1 MTFGLKGDTE
11 SSKSEAV
18 IAPAPSDTTESTKNA
33 FFGWLSAGNAKKYSP
48 YVIVACLDRIS
59 EYALSKKISFSDLW
73 SITKPS
79 VFKPMYKKLLEA
91 KLLRITDRN
100 IYKVFIVA
108 GQLYL
113 KFLNEKPFA
122 TEASLNADTVEP
134 VLTVEEQPIDVIP
147 KDISPENL
155 ITWLTTQP
163 NANGTLYLENVV
175 RQYVRYLR
183 SAPSRLDLPLPM
195 EERDVFACHTV
206 AELNTLWETFRTAPN
221 YKMVNSDT
229 RGSFSAGLSC
239 LSRYLEYLSGKN
251 ENNTAAAP
259 APKALSAII
268 QTDQGKPTM
277 NTTMFVD
284 FDRPEQCAQTRPV
297 SCTINGQ
304 AVIPNKLNWSQLLVA
319 ITERLVAEGNPNLA
333 ELDRMPLYGSK
344 VFFMPHKADFGTC
357 ALLSNGKWIYT
368 NYNPQT
374 VVTIIRNLCCH
385 CSVALE
391 DVSIRFV
398 PKDTPIE
405 RSAECIISSNTNPY
419 APAVTQAMYEPEILE
434 AITGVLSAYFPN
446 GFRVDSPIELMRFR
460 SFAAEDSADDIPL
473 ADEELKRA
481 IVSCGLLFEGK
492 VYVVGKET
500 ESRLQEEI
508 DAEVDCGAEI
518 IYYASVYARY
528 EKWLFAGS
536 VISEDMLKRMLKK
549 LYPAYLHK
557 ANYFLTKRNNGTELA
572 VIRNEI
578 MRVWNGNTLLNYEQI
593 SARLPYIPLDKIKY
607 VLAQN
612 GDFIWNSAEVYTH
625 IGMIDISD
633 EERCEI
639 EDYVA
644 NACRTFGYASIS
656 DVPLGELEEHNYELT
671 LTAIHNAVFAIVLS
685 NKYNKRGKIIT
696 RKGDTLDALTIM
708 KEHCRKIDKCSL
720 QDLLDYERELTGETH
735 RWIPME
741 AGYAVLVRT
750 AKDIFVAERCVRFDI
765 DRIDD
770 ALDLFVTGDYL
781 PLKSITTFATFP
793 HCGQVW
799 NLFLLES
806 YCRRFSRLFRFEVLA
821 VNSRNAGAIV
831 RKSCELTYTEIMAD
845 AVAASGVEL
854 DKADVVEFLCSNGY
868 IGKRSYAK
876 IEKLIEQAKVIRERR
891 D

>member
-1 MTFGLKGDTE
+1 MTFGLKDDTKL
-11 SSKSEAV
+11 SKSEVV
-18 IAPAPSDTTESTKNA
+18 IASAPSDTSESTKNA

-48 YVIVACLDRIS
+48 STITVCLDRIS

-73 SITKPS
+73 SVTKPS
-79 VFKPMYKKLLEA
+79 VFKPIYNKLLEA
-91 KLLRITDRN
+91 KLLRIADRN
-100 IYKVFIVA
+100 TYNVFIVA

-113 KFLNEKPFA
+113 KFLKEKPFA
-122 TEASLNADTVEP
+122 TKASLVDTVEP
-134 VLTVEEQPIDVIP
+134 VQIVEEQPTDV
-147 KDISPENL
+147 ISPESL

-163 NANGTLYLENVV
+163 NSNGTLYLENVV
-175 RQYVRYLR
+175 RQYVRYLC
-183 SAPSRLDLPLPM
+183 SAPIRLDLPLSM

-239 LSRYLEYLSGKN
+239 LSRYLEHLSGN
-251 ENNTAAAP
+251 SENNAAAVP
-259 APKALSAII
+259 APKQFSATI
-268 QTDQGKPTM
+268 QTNKDKHNM

-304 AVIPNKLNWSQLLVA
+304 AVIPKKQNWSQLLVA
-319 ITERLVAEGNPNLA
+319 ITERLIAEGNPNLA
-333 ELDRMPLYGSK
+333 DLDRMPLYGSK
-344 VFFMPHKADFGTC
+344 VFFMPNKADFGTC
-357 ALLSNGKWIYT
+357 ALLSSGKWIYT

-374 VVTIIRNLCCH
+374 VVTIIRNLCRH
-385 CSVALE
+385 CGVALE
-391 DVSIRFV
+391 DVLISFV
-398 PKDTPIE
+398 PKNTPIE
-405 RSAECIISSNTNPY
+405 RSGECIINSNTNPY
-419 APAVTQAMYEPEILE
+419 DPTATQAMFEPKIFK
-434 AITGVLSAYFPN
+434 TVMNVLSAHFPN

-460 SFAAEDSADDIPL
+460 NFAAEYSADDIPL
-473 ADEELKRA
+473 ADEELKKV
-481 IVSCGLLFEGK
+481 IVSCGHLFEGK

-508 DAEVDCGAEI
+508 DAEVDSGAEV
-518 IYYASVYARY
+518 IYYASVYARH
-528 EKWLFAGS
+528 ENWLFAGS
-536 VISEDMLKRMLKK
+536 VISEDMLKGMLKK

-557 ANYFLTKRNNGTELA
+557 SNYFLTKRNNGTELA
-572 VIRNEI
+572 IIKNEI
-578 MRVWNGNTLLNYEQI
+578 MRVWRGDILLNYEQI
-593 SARLPYIPLDKIKY
+593 SERLPYIPLEKIKY

-612 GDFIWNSAEVYTH
+612 GDFIWNSTEVYTH
-625 IGMIDISD
+625 IGMVDISD
-633 EERCEI
+633 EERSEI
-639 EDYVA
+639 ENYVA
-644 NACRTFGYASIS
+644 NACRTVGYASIS
-656 DVPLGELEEHNYELT
+656 DVPLGELREHNYELT

-685 NKYNKRGKIIT
+685 NKYDKRGKIIT
-696 RKGDTLDALTIM
+696 RKGDMLDALTIM
-708 KEHCRKIDKCSL
+708 KEHCRIIDKCSL

-750 AKDIFVAERCVRFDI
+750 AKNSFVAEKYVRFDI

-793 HCGQVW
+793 YCGQVW

-806 YCRRFSRLFRFEVLA
+806 YCRRFSRRFRFEVLA

-831 RKSCELTYTEIMAD
+831 RKNCRLTYSEIMAD
-845 AVAASGVEL
+845 AVAVSGVEL
-854 DKADVVEFLCSNGY
+854 DKVSVIEFLCSTGY

-876 IEKLIEQAKVIRERR
+876 TEELIEQAKAIREREK
-891 D
+891 

>member
-1 MTFGLKGDTE
+1 MTFGLKDDTE

-18 IAPAPSDTTESTKNA
+18 IASAPSDTFDSTKNA
-33 FFGWLSAGNAKKYSP
+33 FFGWLSVGNAKRYSP
-48 YVIVACLDRIS
+48 SVIVACLDKTS
-59 EYALSKKISFSDLW
+59 EYALSNKISFSDLW

-79 VFKPMYKKLLEA
+79 VFKPIYNKLLET

-100 IYKVFIVA
+100 TYDVFIVA
-108 GQLYL
+108 GRLYL
-113 KFLNEKPFA
+113 KFLKEKAF
-122 TEASLNADTVEP
+122 TTKTSLVDTVEP
-134 VLTVEEQPIDVIP
+134 VLIVEEQPTDVIP
-147 KDISPENL
+147 KGISPENL
-155 ITWLTTQP
+155 IMWLTTQP

-175 RQYVRYLR
+175 RQYVRYLH

-221 YKMVNSDT
+221 YKMVNNDT

-239 LSRYLEYLSGKN
+239 LSRYLEYLSGKT
-251 ENNTAAAP
+251 ENNAAAVP
-259 APKALSAII
+259 ALKALSAFI
-268 QTDQGKPTM
+268 QTNQGKP
-277 NTTMFVD
+277 TMFVD

-304 AVIPNKLNWSQLLVA
+304 AVIPKKPNWSQLLVA
-319 ITERLVAEGNPNLA
+319 ITERFIAEGNPNLA
-333 ELDRMPLYGSK
+333 ELDQMPLYGSK

-391 DVSIRFV
+391 DVSISFV
-398 PKDTPIE
+398 PKDMPIE
-405 RSAECIISSNTNPY
+405 RSAECIISGNNNLY
-419 APAVTQAMYEPEILE
+419 APAATQAMFEPKILE
-434 AITGVLSAYFPN
+434 TVMHVLSAHFPN
-446 GFRVDSPIELMRFR
+446 GFRANSPIELMRFR
-460 SFAAEDSADDIPL
+460 RFTAEDFADEILL
-473 ADEELKRA
+473 ADEELVKI
-481 IVSCGLLFEGK
+481 IVSCGYLFEGK
-492 VYVVGKET
+492 VYVVGRET

-508 DAEVDCGAEI
+508 DAEVNSGAEV
-518 IYYASVYARY
+518 IYYTSVYARH
-528 EKWLFAGS
+528 ENWLFAGS
-536 VISEDMLKRMLKK
+536 VISEDMLKGILKK

-557 ANYFLTKRNNGTELA
+557 ANYFLTKRNNSPELA
-572 VIRNEI
+572 IIRNEI
-578 MRVWNGNTLLNYEQI
+578 MRVWRDDILLNYEQI
-593 SARLPYIPLDKIKY
+593 SERLPYIPLEKIKY

-612 GDFIWNSAEVYTH
+612 GDFIWNSTEVYTH
-625 IGMIDISD
+625 IGIVDISD

-639 EDYVA
+639 ENYVA
-644 NACRTFGYASIS
+644 NACREVGYASIS
-656 DVPLGELEEHNYELT
+656 DVPLGELEEHNYQLT

-685 NKYNKRGKIIT
+685 NKYDKRGKIIT
-696 RKGDTLDALTIM
+696 RKGDRLDALTIM
-708 KEHCRKIDKCSL
+708 KEHCRTIDKCSL

-750 AKDIFVAERCVRFDI
+750 AKDSFVAERYVCFDI

-781 PLKSITTFATFP
+781 PLKSVTTFVTFP

-806 YCRRFSRLFRFEVLA
+806 YCRRFSRRFRFEVLA

-831 RKSCELTYTEIMAD
+831 RKNYGLTYPEIMAD

-854 DKADVVEFLCSNGY
+854 DKVSVVEFLCSTGY
-868 IGKRSYAK
+868 IGKRSYART
-876 IEKLIEQAKVIRERR
+876 EELIEQAKAIREGR